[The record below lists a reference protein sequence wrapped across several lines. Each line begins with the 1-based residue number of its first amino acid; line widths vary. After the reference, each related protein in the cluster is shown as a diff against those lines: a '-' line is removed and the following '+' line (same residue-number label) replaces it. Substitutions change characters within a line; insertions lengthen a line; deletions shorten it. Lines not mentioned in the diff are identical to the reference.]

1 MPSRERDI
9 FDLADELIREIGEEF
24 ERIEKEFMRSFREI
38 KERLESV
45 PRIRKPLVDVV
56 EKENEIKV
64 IAELPG
70 VNKEDIKVRV
80 NGNKLII
87 SAKSEDRQYY
97 TEVELP
103 AEVDEKSAKAVYRNG
118 VLEVTLQKKEG
129 KEIKVE

>member
-1 MPSRERDI
+1 MPNKERDI
-9 FDLADELIREIGEEF
+9 FDLADQLIREIGEEF
-24 ERIEKEFMRSFREI
+24 ERIEREFERSFREI
-38 KERLESV
+38 KERLETV
-45 PRIRKPLVDVV
+45 PGIRKPFVDVV

-64 IAELPG
+64 IAEMPG
-70 VNKEDIKVRV
+70 VDKKDIKVRV

-103 AEVDEKSAKAVYRNG
+103 AGVDESSAKAIYKNG

>member
-24 ERIEKEFMRSFREI
+24 ERIEREFERSFREI